1 MICLN
6 CEVEYSPTGKYKRF
20 CSSRCRNDYYKQKE
34 SGPFTI
40 KGRIIDK
47 KLLDELLELKIIV
60 PYLDTSDHVF
70 YGLKPSAR
78 RAFFGLPGPYG
89 FQILHKG
96 VSQPMTNNEP
106 NRAHETSPKG
116 QPTPHGAN
124 RVTAAEE
131 RV

>member
-6 CEVEYSPTGKYKRF
+6 CEVEYSHTGKYKRF

-70 YGLKPSAR
+70 YGLKPAAR
-78 RAFFGLPGPYG
+78 RLIYGLRIPMG
-89 FQILHKG
+89 FNILHFG
-96 VSQPMTNNEP
+96 VSKMTTKT
-106 NRAHETSPKG
+106 AHVGITENAQRG
-116 QPTPHGAN
+116 QNVPHRENGVKN
-124 RVTAAEE
+124 SLEVE
-131 RV
+131 